1 MTTAASDSLTREK
14 IQQLLAAVG
23 SHAAG
28 QTEHVQAADY
38 SFRQPHYF
46 SRAQLKKL
54 DKFTEKLAARIVD
67 KFSALYHSNFNV
79 TVASISQQFAQQ
91 LLTENPDEKLG
102 RYCLTFAADNRLC
115 GFVDVPS
122 KTALSWATQLLGEN
136 STDENTDRDLSDLEE
151 SLLLSITLSIVAAIS
166 DAGDKSAFR
175 PNAALSRSILN
186 LELDAAEQWCKITF
200 NVAKT
205 GSEKTTQAHLFVIS
219 TVLELLIDPNKRL
232 TCEFSDKDIS
242 KAVLDRLNQVS
253 VCLEAKL
260 SSTMFTFEEIA
271 AMQPEDILLLDKK
284 INEPLELTLAGRTV
298 FYGLPVKSAG
308 KYAVLVTQSAKNV
321 SQK

>member
-1 MTTAASDSLTREK
+1 MNNVPSDSLTREK

-23 SHAAG
+23 SNAAP

-54 DKFTEKLAARIVD
+54 DKFAEKLAARIAD
-67 KFSALYHSNFNV
+67 KFSALYHSDFNI
-79 TVASISQQFAQQ
+79 TVASVSQQFAQQ
-91 LLTENPDEKLG
+91 LLAEDPNEKLG

-122 KTALSWATQLLGEN
+122 KTALSWATQLLGET
-136 STDENTDRDLSDLEE
+136 SADENTNRDLSDLEE

-186 LELDAAEQWCKITF
+186 LELDAAEQWCKISF

-205 GSEKTTQAHLFVIS
+205 GSEKTAQAHLFIIS
-219 TVLELLIDPNKRL
+219 TVLELIIDPNKQSDNK
-232 TCEFSDKDIS
+232 FSDKDIT
-242 KAVLDRLNQVS
+242 KAVLDRLHQVS
-253 VCLEAKL
+253 VCLEARL
-260 SSTMFTFEEIA
+260 SSTMLTFEEIA
-271 AMQPEDILLLDKK
+271 AMQPEDVLLLDKK

-308 KYAVLVTQSAKNV
+308 KYAVLVTQSAKNA